1 MRENTKLKK
10 FSLNSTAKKMFELNK
25 LKNNL
30 IIFIYP
36 KDNTPGCTLESLD
49 FKKKY
54 SQFKKYKTDIVG
66 ISKDSIESHK
76 KFQNKYN
83 FPFQLLSDEDIKVI
97 KMFKAWGEK
106 RLYGKKFMGVKRTTI
121 LVNKQLK
128 ILKIWNN
135 VKVKGHVERVLDFV
149 KNINE

>member
-54 SQFKKYKTDIVG
+54 NQFKKYKTDIVG

-83 FPFQLLSDEDIKVI
+83 LPFELLSDEDIKVI
-97 KMFKAWGEK
+97 KMLKAWGEK

>member
-1 MRENTKLKK
+1 MIENTKLKK
-10 FSLNSTAKKMFELNK
+10 FSLNSTAKKTFELNK

-76 KFQNKYN
+76 N
-83 FPFQLLSDEDIKVI
+83 FKINITSRLSFCL
-97 KMFKAWGEK
+97 M
-106 RLYGKKFMGVKRTTI
+106 
-121 LVNKQLK
+121 K
-128 ILKIWNN
+128 ILKLL
-135 VKVKGHVERVLDFV
+135 KC
-149 KNINE
+149 